1 MIIFLNKIMNSSY
14 FLKRAGILSNR
25 FLSHSAIFN
34 FFLKPLV
41 FLDVRALEKSQYW
54 PQEKIKEI
62 QWSRVKNILDIAYKQ
77 NTFWAKQFDRVEVRP
92 EGIKNWSDF
101 EKLPIVKKDDIRGK
115 DFYEIVSS
123 HIPKH
128 WLYKDDT
135 SGSTGVP
142 FRFVVDRGFVM
153 RGLAFCQ
160 RMFRMSGQQKGD
172 TFVRL
177 SATDRPGL
185 NFGNYFFKV
194 PAYYDEFER
203 RAEDFIKKY
212 NGQNLVIYGVA
223 SYLIELAKTLSKKN
237 HNVSFRAAIASGEAM
252 SDIQKKF
259 VQDRLKCPVSRCY
272 ATRELGVIA
281 QDCLLGGLHINT
293 EWAYL
298 EIVDD
303 DGLVL
308 APGQEGRIVVT
319 TFDNE
324 IMPFIRYDTADIGKI
339 LLQSCLCGRTLPL
352 IKFSGRKVGLLHL
365 PKGRT
370 IHHFYLTPSFHLR
383 ADRIKRFQIIQESV
397 NRILVK
403 ILPDKNFFYADI
415 LTITEE
421 LSRVLG
427 PDVILNLQ
435 LVDSIPAGPRGKAA
449 TFESKLNL

>member
-14 FLKRAGILSNR
+14 FLKRTGILSNR

-54 PQEKIKEI
+54 PQERIKEI
-62 QWSRVKNILDIAYKQ
+62 QWSRVKNIIDIAYKQ
-77 NTFWAKQFDRVEVRP
+77 NTFWAKQFDKAGVKP

-142 FRFVVDRGFVM
+142 FKFVVDRGFVL

-160 RMFRMSGQQKGD
+160 RMFRMLGQKPGD
-172 TFVRL
+172 TFVRF
-177 SATDRPGL
+177 SPTDRPGL
-185 NFGNYFFKV
+185 NFGSYFFKV
-194 PAYYDEFER
+194 ATYDEFEKR
-203 RAEDFIKKY
+203 VDDFIELY
-212 NGQNLVIYGVA
+212 NNKNLVIYGVA
-223 SYLIELAKTLSKKN
+223 SYLVELAKQLARKN
-237 HNVSFRAAIASGEAM
+237 HQITFRAAIASGEAL
-252 SDIQKKF
+252 SDIQKEF
-259 VQDRLKCPVSRCY
+259 VEERLKCPVSRCY
-272 ATRELGVIA
+272 TTREQGWIA
-281 QDCLLGGLHINT
+281 QECLNDGFHINT
-293 EWAYL
+293 EWCYL
-298 EIVDD
+298 EVVDD
-303 DGLVL
+303 NGRPVPL
-308 APGQEGRIVVT
+308 GKEGRIVIT

-324 IMPFIRYDTADIGKI
+324 VMPFIRYDTDDIGKI
-339 LLQSCLCGRTLPL
+339 LPQSCLCGRTLPL
-352 IKFSGRKVGLLHL
+352 IKFSGRKIGLLHL
-365 PKGRT
+365 PKGHT
-370 IHHFYLTPSFHLR
+370 IHHFFLTPSFHLR
-383 ADRIKRFQIIQESV
+383 ANRIKRFQIIQESV
-397 NRILVK
+397 NRVLVK
-403 ILPDKNFFYADI
+403 IVPDKKFLYADI

-421 LSRVLG
+421 LSSVLG